1 MGADVIKAPDG
12 KTWIFGS
19 NTARDL
25 ENDVLT
31 KTLYVNGSTS
41 IPAWLNYDLS
51 DFSFW
56 VVTSSNSYVG
66 VYNITVEVDDGYN
79 TPAETEFS
87 LTIEENLVP
96 VRLKSI
102 PNYEVV
108 NSQVLTIEF
117 DPIDELFDDPED
129 RPMIADVIFANGNP
143 LPDYMIFDS
152 ATNTLTVSP
161 TDIEDRVYTI
171 AYRSSDDHDLTSDI
185 VFDILVEGKITTFII

>member
-1 MGADVIKAPDG
+1 M
-12 KTWIFGS
+12 
-19 NTARDL
+19 
-25 ENDVLT
+25 
-31 KTLYVNGSTS
+31 
-41 IPAWLNYDLS
+41 
-51 DFSFW
+51 
-56 VVTSSNSYVG
+56 
-66 VYNITVEVDDGYN
+66 
-79 TPAETEFS
+79 
-87 LTIEENLVP
+87 
-96 VRLKSI
+96 RLKSI